1 MKTTDTALLTACPL
15 FAGINEKDLG
25 SLLGCLS
32 GRERTYDKDETVL
45 FAGDNANAV
54 GIVLS
59 GSVLITEED
68 YFGNRNIL
76 SEIHPAELFGEAL
89 ACAEAINAPVT
100 VVANEQSEL
109 LLIDYKRIVTTC
121 PSACSFHSAL
131 IKNMLRILAQR
142 NMALVEK
149 MKHITKRTTQEKVL
163 SYLSNQAKRHKSS
176 AFEIPFNR
184 QELADYLA
192 VERSALSAE
201 LCKLRDM
208 GKIRFRKNRF
218 ELITD

>member
-1 MKTTDTALLTACPL
+1 LKEFLVLRQCPL
-15 FAGINEKDLG
+15 FEGIDDKDLG

-32 GRERTYDKDETVL
+32 GRERIYEKGETVM
-45 FAGDNANAV
+45 FAGDMANAV

-76 SEIHPAELFGEAL
+76 SEIHPCELFGEAL
-89 ACAEAINAPVT
+89 ACAEAFNAPVS
-100 VVANEQSEL
+100 VVANEQSDL
-109 LLIDYKRIVTTC
+109 LLLDYRRFVTTC
-121 PSACSFHSAL
+121 PSACSFHAAL
-131 IKNMLRILAQR
+131 IKNMLRILAQK

-163 SYLSNQAKRHKSS
+163 SYLFNQAKRQNRS

-201 LCKLRDM
+201 LSKLRSS
-208 GKIRFRKNRF
+208 GKLRFEKNRF
-218 ELITD
+218 ELLSKI